1 MLHTWKRW
9 RLPLRDTFDITAVYT
24 IPFITSLQ
32 CWQRRSAVHSFTWNT
47 YNYSAMEELRPD
59 YHGNL
64 VTDPITRKPKVYY
77 PGWKRRLWYGFS
89 FLAMLPL
96 LSVGVAVM
104 TLSLNLNGYV
114 KDPHSPIFVAQLAK
128 FAKPVSLYLGS
139 TIRVQ
144 GHVIMYM

>member
-1 MLHTWKRW
+1 
-9 RLPLRDTFDITAVYT
+9 
-24 IPFITSLQ
+24 
-32 CWQRRSAVHSFTWNT
+32 
-47 YNYSAMEELRPD
+47 MEELRPD

-64 VTDPITRKPKVYY
+64 VTDPITRKPAVYY
-77 PGWKRRLWYGFS
+77 PSWKRRLWYGFS

-128 FAKPVSLYLGS
+128 FAKPVSFVPLSCQHIVSEEVEWSIVVWTPLPL
-139 TIRVQ
+139 IEN
-144 GHVIMYM
+144 